1 MTFAELMG
9 AIRSSYAE
17 VLAKAVAGHAPAL
30 SEAALRHADG
40 TLKTNGQPPLP
51 HRFDAFH
58 ADGVNRMVDAER
70 QLRFDAFSFPIN
82 GMTVS
87 VAPFTWDWLGLEI
100 VGDPLVAGAACAA
113 WFLRWFDEEDE
124 NEPDADGLRGVVHY
138 MGDPRAIEGGIEL
151 RIDLGSAPDEAL
163 DDLLFALAD
172 AGIGAV
178 RLRA

>member
-9 AIRSSYAE
+9 AIRSSYAQ
-17 VLAKAVAGHAPAL
+17 VLAEAVAEHAPAL
-30 SEAALRHADG
+30 REAALRHADG
-40 TLKTNGQPPLP
+40 TLKADGQPPLP

-58 ADGVNRMVDAER
+58 ADGVNRMVDSER
-70 QLRFDAFSFPIN
+70 QLRFDPFSFPID

-87 VAPFTWDWLGLEI
+87 VAPFTWDWLDLEI
-100 VGDPLVAGAACAA
+100 AGDPAVAGAACRA
-113 WFLRWFDEEDE
+113 WFLRWFDEQDE

-138 MGDPRAIEGGIEL
+138 MSDPLAVQDGIGL